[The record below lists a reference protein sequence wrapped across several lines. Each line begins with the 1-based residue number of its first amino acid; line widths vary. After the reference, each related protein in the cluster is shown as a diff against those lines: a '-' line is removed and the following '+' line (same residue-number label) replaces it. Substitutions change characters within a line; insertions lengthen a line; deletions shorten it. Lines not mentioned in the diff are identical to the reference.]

1 MQIKKKCTVSVSDLL
16 WIPVRRTEKERDN
29 VDGTAYFLKDI
40 RETCNRKINGSEV
53 DTDAL
58 SGIKVIP

>member
-29 VDGTAYFLKDI
+29 ADGTAYFLKDI
-40 RETCNRKINGSEV
+40 RETCNSQINGSEV